1 VMTTSATPTGPATP
15 TDPTGPA
22 TPPQFVVTINGAS
35 DLWDPND
42 TSNWIPDDADNS
54 SSLWWAILQ
63 CLCYFLIGALFF
75 CNVEGWTL
83 VDAFYFATCTFA
95 TVGYGDV
102 KPLTDGGKLFAC
114 VYMIVGISVISV
126 ASIRVSMACFN
137 ACSCAFNEMA
147 FWFHYWGAFKC
158 CHARQV
164 HDGHRSDVLDVEN
177 NGGGDLLGH
186 DASDVE
192 HESKAV
198 AVHEPTLKYLI
209 ARMMLALVCM
219 IGLGTVV
226 YCGFEGLSF
235 VDGIYMSTATVAT
248 VGYGDISPSTQGGR
262 AFAMFWI
269 VASYVIILD
278 SLHDVLDK
286 SHSETLE
293 RKRSQ
298 VLNNNLSVRRRK
310 AGDVWG
316 WGLGVGLMLFFFPL
330 FMFREVP
337 F

>member
-1 VMTTSATPTGPATP
+1 M
-15 TDPTGPA
+15 
-22 TPPQFVVTINGAS
+22 
-35 DLWDPND
+35 
-42 TSNWIPDDADNS
+42 
-54 SSLWWAILQ
+54 
-63 CLCYFLIGALFF
+63 
-75 CNVEGWTL
+75 EGWTL
-83 VDAFYFATCTFA
+83 IDAFYFATCTFA

-147 FWFHYWGAFKC
+147 FWFHYWGASQC

-164 HDGHRSDVLDVEN
+164 HDGNRSDVLDVEN

-286 SHSETLE
+286 FHSETLE

-310 AGDVWG
+310 AERCLGVGG
-316 WGLGVGLMLFFFPL
+316 WGLGVGCWTHVFFFSSFCPL
-330 FMFREVP
+330 LFVFREVP